1 MGYMKIPNLY
11 KDQRV
16 LEFKNVYA
24 LEKIHGT
31 SAHVSV
37 NAEGQLNL
45 FAGGA
50 SHEAFIA
57 LFDHAALLDGLS
69 KLSAG
74 KGVTV
79 FGEAYGGKLQGM
91 KDTYGPV
98 LKFVAFDV
106 QVGGRWL
113 DVQEANIAANELG
126 LEFVSW
132 VMCPATIDSL
142 NLQRDFASQQA
153 RRNGIVGDRP
163 AEGIVIRPPFEA
175 FGIYGERIIAKHKR
189 KEMRETKTPREVGG
203 ASPDLAAAEAI
214 AEEYVTEMRVKHVID
229 KLFPGGARP
238 ELPDTP
244 KFIAAMADDVYAEH
258 GDEIPDNKPTRR
270 ALGAAA
276 ARSYRKICTEVIA

>member
-16 LEFKNVYA
+16 LAFKTVYA

-31 SAHVSV
+31 SAHVGV
-37 NAEGQLNL
+37 DAQGQLNL

-57 LFDHAALLDGLS
+57 LFDHAALLDGLA

-113 DVQEANIAANELG
+113 DVFEAEEAVRGLG
-126 LEFVSW
+126 LEFVSF
-132 VMCPATIDSL
+132 VKCLATIEDL
-142 NLQRDFASQQA
+142 NFQRDCPSRQSE
-153 RRNGIVGDRP
+153 RNGVSRDKP

-175 FGIYGERIIAKHKR
+175 FGVYGERIIAKHKR
-189 KEMRETKTPREVGG
+189 EEMRETKTPREVGG
-203 ASPDLAAAEAI
+203 ASPELAAAEAI
-214 AEEYVTEMRVKHVID
+214 AEEYVTDMRVKHVVD

-238 ELPDTP
+238 ELSDTP

-258 GDEIPDNKPTRR
+258 GDEIPDNKSTRR

-276 ARSYRKICTEVIA
+276 ARAYKRICTEVIA